1 MLALAWGLV
10 RSVGRL
16 PDAGTCMG
24 LVRSV
29 GRLPGAGT
37 CMGGGAVCRE
47 ITRCWHLHGGWC
59 GL

>member
-1 MLALAWGLV
+1 MLALVW
-10 RSVGRL
+10 
-16 PDAGTCMG
+16 G

-37 CMGGGAVCRE
+37 CMGAGAVRRV

>member
-16 PDAGTCMG
+16 P
-24 LVRSV
+24 
-29 GRLPGAGT
+29 GAGT
-37 CMGGGAVCRE
+37 SMGAGAVCRE

>member
-1 MLALAWGLV
+1 MLALVW
-10 RSVGRL
+10 
-16 PDAGTCMG
+16 G

-37 CMGGGAVCRE
+37 CMGAGAVCRE
-47 ITRCWHLHGGWC
+47 TTRCWHLNGAGAVCRVITRCWHLHGGWC